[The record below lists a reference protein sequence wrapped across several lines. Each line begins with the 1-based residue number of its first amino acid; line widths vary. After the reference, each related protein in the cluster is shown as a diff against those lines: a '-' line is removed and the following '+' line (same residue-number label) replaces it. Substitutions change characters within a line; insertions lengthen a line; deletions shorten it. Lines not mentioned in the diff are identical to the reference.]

1 MASFLLT
8 PCKIREGW
16 LVPRKDSAQLTLE
29 WPALCALL
37 APSGSVVAKA
47 NLRKGAAPN
56 AYALLIQQPAGGV
69 SNLLLRNSDL
79 SGDIR
84 GVLQR
89 DPSFESRVCGVFRF
103 DQVLWD
109 AGVVEPSAI
118 R

>member
-16 LVPRKDSAQLTLE
+16 LVPKKDAEPLSLS

-37 APSGSVVAKA
+37 APSGTLLAKA
-47 NLRKGAAPN
+47 NLRKAAAPS
-56 AYALLIQQPAGGV
+56 AYALLVRQSSGVV
-69 SNLLLRNSDL
+69 SNVLLRNPDM

-84 GVLQR
+84 GVLAR
-89 DPSFESRVCGVFRF
+89 DPSFESRVVGAFRF
-103 DQVLWD
+103 DSVSWD
-109 AGVVEPSAI
+109 AGVVEPAAV

>member
-1 MASFLLT
+1 VASFLLT

-16 LVPRKDSAQLTLE
+16 LVPQKDTAQLTLE

-37 APSGSVVAKA
+37 APSGTVQAKA
-47 NLRKGAAPN
+47 SLRKGAAPS
-56 AYALLIQQPAGGV
+56 AYAVLLSHPSGFV
-69 SNLLLRNSDL
+69 SNVLLRNADL

-84 GVLQR
+84 GVLKR
-89 DPSFESRVCGVFRF
+89 DPSFESRVVGAFRF
-103 DQVLWD
+103 EQVSWD